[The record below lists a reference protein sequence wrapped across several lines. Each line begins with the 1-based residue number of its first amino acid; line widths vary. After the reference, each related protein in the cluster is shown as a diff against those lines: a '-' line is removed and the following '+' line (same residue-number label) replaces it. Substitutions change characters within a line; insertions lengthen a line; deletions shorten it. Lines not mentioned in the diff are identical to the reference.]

1 MGKWVDVRIE
11 VPGLVLNTKP
21 HILIYSKSYKLYV
34 RSKMRLN
41 ELKIGESGII
51 KKIYAK
57 EPLKSKLFALGFAR
71 GERVKVLKHTLA
83 KNTFDVDIN
92 GVNVALR
99 GEEAAEIEVDNMES
113 GE

>member
-1 MGKWVDVRIE
+1 
-11 VPGLVLNTKP
+11 
-21 HILIYSKSYKLYV
+21 
-34 RSKMRLN
+34 MRLN
-41 ELKIGESGII
+41 ELNMGESGII

-57 EPLKSKLFALGFAR
+57 EPLKSKLLSMGFAR

-99 GEEAAEIEVDNMES
+99 KEEAREIEVEKS
-113 GE
+113 EKLKV

>member
-1 MGKWVDVRIE
+1 MK
-11 VPGLVLNTKP
+11 
-21 HILIYSKSYKLYV
+21 
-34 RSKMRLN
+34 LN

-57 EPLKSKLFALGFAR
+57 EPLKSKLLSMGFAR
-71 GERVKVLKHTLA
+71 GEKVKVLKHTLA

-99 GEEAAEIEVDNMES
+99 EEEAKEIKVERKNNERN
-113 GE
+113 

>member
-1 MGKWVDVRIE
+1 MK
-11 VPGLVLNTKP
+11 
-21 HILIYSKSYKLYV
+21 
-34 RSKMRLN
+34 LN
-41 ELKIGESGII
+41 ELKIDESGII

-57 EPLKSKLFALGFAR
+57 EPLKSKLLSMGFAR

-99 GEEAAEIEVDNMES
+99 EEEAKEIEVKKIEK
-113 GE
+113 